1 MLSLLCSFILIAGKN
16 LSAFEAPEESI
27 DLGNFEHNFALL
39 DAEGSTCAYCLR
51 ENDYDLASGGNAS
64 LANSFGCDTNEA
76 PCESVDGSPVERNLL
91 SELKCKLAKDS
102 VDSQAYFEV
111 PMPDGRLVK
120 LPHMPLMP
128 LC

>member
-1 MLSLLCSFILIAGKN
+1 MCLC
-16 LSAFEAPEESI
+16 
-27 DLGNFEHNFALL
+27 
-39 DAEGSTCAYCLR
+39 
-51 ENDYDLASGGNAS
+51 LASGGN
-64 LANSFGCDTNEA
+64 DTNEA
-76 PCESVDGSPVERNLL
+76 PCESVDGSQNLL